1 MPTLNQVL
9 SRNEDCL
16 RNLSRSPSQPISS
29 TRWLCWN
36 KWPQVFSPFFPICKS
51 IVQRFFLDFHFDFN
65 PSLLFFPHLQ
75 DYRVRLLTLSR
86 ERYSRLFMPCDSL
99 HIRRFI
105 TYPLVLLVRSRIIL
119 ASKLLRY
126 FRCRNKYTFRSGF
139 YTYTAFAVLFLF
151 IRGCMLFFTVFAS
164 FPIPTVRNLPLM
176 NQNPWEMMF
185 IVKKQKERGIVVDLA
200 YVSSTVWRLSLRA
213 IICRMMGLQ
222 MQERLLEM
230 GRSYASSR
238 YTVRKFEK

>member
-9 SRNEDCL
+9 SRNQDCL

-36 KWPQVFSPFFPICKS
+36 KWLQVFSPFFPICKS
-51 IVQRFFLDFHFDFN
+51 IVQRFFLDFHFDVN
-65 PSLLFFPHLQ
+65 QASFFPHLQ

-126 FRCRNKYTFRSGF
+126 FRCRNKCTHVPKRFLHLYRLCSFILIYTRLYVIF
-139 YTYTAFAVLFLF
+139 YSIRLIPDPYCKEFALNEPQ
-151 IRGCMLFFTVFAS
+151 S
-164 FPIPTVRNLPLM
+164 
-176 NQNPWEMMF
+176 
-185 IVKKQKERGIVVDLA
+185 
-200 YVSSTVWRLSLRA
+200 
-213 IICRMMGLQ
+213 MGDDVH
-222 MQERLLEM
+222 R
-230 GRSYASSR
+230 
-238 YTVRKFEK
+238 